1 MPISDRVFENAKIGG
16 KSIRHLNIG
25 HSIYI
30 SFVLHSTKMIYLYD
44 ILDKCPHLSHLY
56 LNDMDIDQQA
66 MVQINKDL
74 EDIVPSPNV
83 GS

>member
-1 MPISDRVFENAKIGG
+1 
-16 KSIRHLNIG
+16 
-25 HSIYI
+25 
-30 SFVLHSTKMIYLYD
+30 MIYLYD

-74 EDIVPSPNV
+74 EGYRAISKCWILVLIKSTV
-83 GS
+83 LV